1 MTNVKNRFMAALLIF
16 CMVFGIAAAMNTD
29 TAHAASKTHLK
40 KTSIKIHP
48 ESSYQ
53 QKLLDKNGKV
63 IKASKVTWA
72 TKNPD
77 VAIITSKGKIT
88 GLRRGTAD
96 MTAKYKG
103 KTYKFKVRVASSVW
117 FDTNPLYVKV
127 GETVRYKLH
136 VPRFAVSFTYSD
148 LASVINHKYVEY
160 DSGVVT
166 YEVTG
171 VKEGIRSIRAKV
183 GNSKDT
189 VYIYCEDPT
198 LANSAVNFRSKTLT
212 IKQGKTVGVAFDT
225 DKGCL
230 TRCERDNDNVSV
242 EYGYCEDL
250 GDLVNYG
257 VGDYGYKITGGR
269 IGTTVITLY
278 DLSDPTVMDTL
289 TVEVV
294 K

>member
-1 MTNVKNRFMAALLIF
+1 MTSIKNRILAALLIF
-16 CMVFGIAAAMNTD
+16 CMVFSVAAAMNTD

-63 IKASKVTWA
+63 IKASKVTWT

-77 VAIITSKGKIT
+77 VAVITSTGKVRS
-88 GLRRGTAD
+88 LKRGTAD

-103 KTYKFKVRVASSVW
+103 KTYKFKVKVASSVW

-127 GETVRYKLH
+127 GETVHYKLH
-136 VPRFAVSFTYSD
+136 VPRTSVTFAYSD
-148 LASVINHKYVEY
+148 LESIVDHNYVEY
-160 DSGVVT
+160 DSGAAT

-171 VKEGIRSIRAKV
+171 VHEGDKNLYASV
-183 GNSKDT
+183 GNSDDT
-189 VYIYCEDPT
+189 LHIYCYDPSH
-198 LANSAVNFRSKTLT
+198 ANSSVSFSNKTLT
-212 IKQGKTVGVAFDT
+212 IKQGKTARVAIDT
-225 DKGCL
+225 DKGYL
-230 TRCERDNDNVSV
+230 IRCERDNDNVSFG
-242 EYGYCEDL
+242 YGFYMD
-250 GDLVNYG
+250 
-257 VGDYGYKITGGR
+257 DYLLNITGGR
-269 IGTTVITLY
+269 IGTTIITVY
-278 DLSDPTVMDTL
+278 DMSDPTVMDTL

>member
-1 MTNVKNRFMAALLIF
+1 MTSVKNRFLAALLIF
-16 CMVFGIAAAMNTD
+16 CMVFGIVAAMNTD

-63 IKASKVTWA
+63 IKASKVTWT

-77 VAIITSKGKIT
+77 VAVITSKGKIS
-88 GLRRGTAD
+88 GLKRGTAD

-103 KTYKFKVRVASSVW
+103 KTYKFKVKVASSLW
-117 FDTNPLYVKV
+117 FDTDPLYVKV
-127 GETVRYKLH
+127 GETVHYKLH
-136 VPRFAVSFTYSD
+136 VPRTSVTFAYSD
-148 LASVINHKYVEY
+148 LESIVDHKYVEY
-160 DSGVVT
+160 DSGAAT

-171 VKEGIRSIRAKV
+171 VHEGAKTIFASV
-183 GNSKDT
+183 GNSHDKLHICC
-189 VYIYCEDPT
+189 YDPSV
-198 LANSAVNFRSKTLT
+198 ANSTVNFSDET
-212 IKQGKTVGVAFDT
+212 ISVKQGKTAYVSFET

-230 TRCERDNDNVSV
+230 TRCERDNDNVSF
-242 EYGYCEDL
+242 GYIGE
-250 GDLVNYG
+250 LV
-257 VGDYGYKITGGR
+257 KITGGR
-269 IGTTVITLY
+269 IGTTVITIY
-278 DLSDPTVMDTL
+278 DLSDPSVMDTV

>member
-1 MTNVKNRFMAALLIF
+1 MTSVKNRFLAALMIF
-16 CMVFGIAAAMNTD
+16 CMVFSIAAVMNTD
-29 TAHAASKTHLK
+29 TAHAATKTHLK

-63 IKASKVTWA
+63 IKASKVKWT

-77 VAIITSKGKIT
+77 VAVITSTGKVRS
-88 GLRRGTAD
+88 LKRGTAD

-103 KTYKFKVRVASSVW
+103 KTYKFKVKVASSVW
-117 FDTNPLYVKV
+117 FDTNPLYVNV

-136 VPRFAVSFTYSD
+136 VPSSTVSFAYSD
-148 LASVINHKYVEY
+148 LESVIDHNYVEY

-171 VKEGIRSIRAKV
+171 VKEGSRDIYAWV
-183 GNSKDT
+183 GNSDDT

-198 LANSAVNFRSKTLT
+198 LANSSVSFSSKTLT
-212 IKQGKTVGVAFDT
+212 VKQGKTAGVAFDT
-225 DKGCL
+225 DKGYL
-230 TRCERDNDNVSV
+230 TRCERDNDNVSF
-242 EYGYCEDL
+242 EYGYCEDI
-250 GDLVNYG
+250 D
-257 VGDYGYKITGGR
+257 DYGLKITGGR
-269 IGTTVITLY
+269 IGTTVITIY
-278 DLSDPTVMDTL
+278 DLSDPSVMDTV